1 MRIQIFCQKIVKL
14 VNNGS
19 STSCHTC
26 RHFASLSIHIQAII
40 DPFLHRCLFISRV
53 LAFEVHVW
61 RDQIFLLGEIDV
73 TSLTTFTLVL
83 LFFQLRV
90 LGAEMAHRS
99 LNRLEVFIKGLIDL
113 IGSVFLYGL
122 KQRIA
127 NFLK

>member
-1 MRIQIFCQKIVKL
+1 
-14 VNNGS
+14 
-19 STSCHTC
+19 
-26 RHFASLSIHIQAII
+26 
-40 DPFLHRCLFISRV
+40 LHRCLFISRV